1 MKPILLTI
9 NFTTSEKKLVI
20 TNLLT
25 KLINMPAVIPWYIR
39 HFYYFWI
46 FYKYEFWIKNK
57 KRNQQKKE
65 VNWRFTCCPFVG
77 SLWTSGHCKRQSSS
91 KSQHNYLTRTHPMEQ
106 RRPKPHRFHSCLML
120 RLKVHGIQTLKY
132 CGNQQSGWLLLDA
145 WSHFP
150 SGSHRPSIFTQL

>member
-9 NFTTSEKKLVI
+9 NFTTSENNLVI

-57 KRNQQKKE
+57 KKEPTKKMK
-65 VNWRFTCCPFVG
+65 
-77 SLWTSGHCKRQSSS
+77 WTDVLHV
-91 KSQHNYLTRTHPMEQ
+91 
-106 RRPKPHRFHSCLML
+106 
-120 RLKVHGIQTLKY
+120 VH
-132 CGNQQSGWLLLDA
+132 
-145 WSHFP
+145 F
-150 SGSHRPSIFTQL
+150 